1 MNIILLGPPG
11 AGKGTQAVRLSEIY
25 SIPHISTGDI
35 FRENLK
41 QGTELGLKAKEYMDK
56 GLLVPDQV
64 VIDIVADRLSR
75 RDCDGGFILD
85 GFPRTITQADALGDM
100 LATRGMNV
108 DYVLNISVPDE
119 VLVRRISGRR
129 TCSRCDRNYHVEFDP
144 PAKEGQCDS
153 CGGELYQRDDDR
165 EDAVRRRLEE
175 YREKTEP
182 LIQYYRGKGLLV
194 DIDGDRPMEE
204 VMASIRKVLG

>member
-11 AGKGTQAVRLSEIY
+11 AGKGTQAVRLSELY

-41 QGTELGLKAKEYMDK
+41 QGTELGVKAKEYMDK

-75 RDCDGGFILD
+75 EDCDGGFILD
-85 GFPRTITQADALGDM
+85 GFPRTIAQADALGDV
-100 LATRGMNV
+100 LAARGLAL
-108 DYVLNISVPDE
+108 DHVLNFSVPDE

-144 PAKEGQCDS
+144 PEVEGRCDS
-153 CGGELYQRDDDR
+153 CGGELYQRDDDK
-165 EDAVRRRLEE
+165 EEAVRRRLEE

-182 LIQYYRGKGLLV
+182 LIQYYQERGLLV

-204 VMASIRKVLG
+204 VMASIRRVLG